1 MTSAAEPAMGTAGA
15 KSESRPRDVTDLR
28 AAYRAADKFA
38 REVSEF
44 RDAVATP
51 ANNEL
56 RYAGHH
62 LLRALN
68 DDGVAADPEHLRR
81 AISHCHRAQY
91 EAAEAGIVSALEMIK
106 QFKEDYKYTPLKGII
121 PDYSKILRLVRT
133 SQELLPEER
142 DSEASDG
149 SGELP
154 DPAKYMTAFRDL
166 REKYHVLE
174 DHREEV
180 KKQIRIERIKIQRFV
195 IGTLATIAVGVVGV
209 IVWLLRICLEN

>member
-1 MTSAAEPAMGTAGA
+1 MTSGAEPAMGAAGA
-15 KSESRPRDVTDLR
+15 KSESRPRDVIDELR
-28 AAYRAADKFA
+28 AAYRAADKFT

-91 EAAEAGIVSALEMIK
+91 EAAEAGIVSALDMIK
-106 QFKEDYKYTPLKGII
+106 QFEKDYKYTPLKDII
-121 PDYSKILRLVRT
+121 PDYSEILRLVRT

-154 DPAKYMTAFRDL
+154 DPAKYMTAFREL
-166 REKYHVLE
+166 REKCHVLE

-180 KKQIRIERIKIQRFV
+180 KKQVRIERRKTQIFV
-195 IGTLATIAVGVVGV
+195 IGTLATIALGAIG
-209 IVWLLRICLEN
+209 WLLRK